1 MNVRHRLAHLLVVL
15 AVVGT
20 GLAVPLDGAL
30 AQGTGVEFAIDK
42 AITWDVNYD
51 KREITVTVGMAF
63 YNPNC
68 DPGIFCEPS
77 IADVTAVVDAIQL
90 YWNGF
95 NYACFKFKVV
105 VIAQTVGSQ
114 SEVGPDEVDVALD
127 STPMSGIHSFVKAE
141 GDASQYLSDDPGA
154 RVIPQHDPV
163 GSTTWSANG
172 RFPSIWAHEFGHVLG
187 LHDNY
192 DPKDN
197 KKLLPGAAED
207 LMYASRFGSVSQ
219 EMVNRV
225 VRRSGRVDDNRM
237 HCDNTFEATL
247 TVTQKD
253 HIGMSQN
260 VIITPPNPH
269 CSGGISTS
277 SGEQTFSVKSTPVRI
292 DAVELKDP
300 PDGWGDQTVVFVPH
314 GEQFSQYSAPDGT
327 VELAPILFTVRSSVK
342 VNRQEH
348 RPGLPPLP
356 GDPYVLKLACADG
369 GTGGHAPVSD
379 CGAKRYDLEFDIRVP
394 EPNRLFPYAPV
405 PPDELYTD
413 CISMD
418 DAPGFFI
425 SYGNPVHFDGGAF
438 PTFEVLDPGIK
449 KIVVLGTATM
459 DYRSK
464 GGITTDQMSW
474 TLTLCRVVNDKP
486 AC

>member
-1 MNVRHRLAHLLVVL
+1 VNVRHRLARLLVAL

-20 GLAVPLDGAL
+20 GLAVPPGGAV
-30 AQGTGVEFAIDK
+30 ARGTGATFAIDK

-63 YNPNC
+63 YNQNC
-68 DPGIFCEPS
+68 NPGTLCEPS
-77 IADVTAVVDAIQL
+77 IADVSAVVDAIQR

-95 NYACFKFKVV
+95 NYECFKFKVV

-127 STPMSGIHSFVKAE
+127 STPVSGIHSFVKAE

-192 DPKDN
+192 DPEDN
-197 KKLLPGAAED
+197 TQVLPGATQD
-207 LMYASRFGSVSQ
+207 LMFASRYGVVSQ
-219 EMVNRV
+219 EMINRV
-225 VRRSGRVDDNRM
+225 VRRSGRVDPNRM
-237 HCDNTFEATL
+237 QCDNTFEATL

-253 HIGMSQN
+253 HVGMSQN
-260 VIITPPNPH
+260 VIITPPDPH
-269 CSGGISTS
+269 CSGGITTS
-277 SGEQTFSVKSTPVRI
+277 SGDQTFSAKSTPVRI
-292 DAVELKDP
+292 DAVTLKNP

-314 GEQFSQYSAPDGT
+314 GEQFSQYSAPDGS
-327 VELAPILFTVRSSVK
+327 VELAPILFTVRSSVN

-356 GDPYVLKLACADG
+356 AEPYVQRSFCAGGDG
-369 GTGGHAPVSD
+369 RPHTPTSD
-379 CGAKRYDLEFDIRVP
+379 CGPKQYDLEFDITVP

-405 PPDELYTD
+405 PPEELYTD

-425 SYGNPVHFDGGAF
+425 SYGEPVQFEGGAF
-438 PTFEVLDPGIK
+438 PTFEALDPGIN
-449 KIVVLGTATM
+449 KIVVLGTARM
-459 DYRSK
+459 SSRSK
-464 GGITTDQMSW
+464 GGITTQQLSW